1 MSIVDIL
8 FMIIAL
14 VCCSA
19 GSAWL
24 IWDMRQQI
32 KEFDIFMHKE
42 QEEEKDE

>member
-8 FMIIAL
+8 LMIIAL

-24 IWDMRQQI
+24 IWDMRQQL
-32 KEFDIFMHKE
+32 KEYNKIMHKE
-42 QEEEKDE
+42 QEEKDE